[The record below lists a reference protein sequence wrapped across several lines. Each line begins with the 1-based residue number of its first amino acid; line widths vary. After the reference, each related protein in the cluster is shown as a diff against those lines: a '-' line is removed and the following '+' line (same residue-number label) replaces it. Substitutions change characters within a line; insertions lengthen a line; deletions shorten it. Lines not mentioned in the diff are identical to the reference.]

1 MTPLGSV
8 GPWSADD
15 EYEERAP
22 ARRMHEA
29 PPDEARGSPRRMCVV
44 EVGSFDKGAQAVAD
58 QFKRRRPVLLNLQR
72 VDRDLSERMVDF
84 CAGLVY
90 ALDGAMH
97 PVVDRLFLLAPN
109 EVEVSSKESPRD
121 TRKAFFNRL

>member
-1 MTPLGSV
+1 
-8 GPWSADD
+8 
-15 EYEERAP
+15 
-22 ARRMHEA
+22 
-29 PPDEARGSPRRMCVV
+29 MCVV

-121 TRKAFFNRL
+121 TRKAFFDRL